1 MAAHAAGGAGTLL
14 GLGSP
19 GRSHRTMCECGGAD
33 LRLPCFSQPCLEAPD
48 VLLFVFPVFVPWF
61 FKCLIGKPNTA
72 SRKPAVTEAGVS
84 KFPDARTPG
93 GLPGLYEYT
102 ALNGSSAS
110 KASGF
115 PSRVQALHEQELG
128 ITGMRYFW
136 ISGVRDSSSFRI
148 LRKVN

>member
-1 MAAHAAGGAGTLL
+1 MFNRKTEHGLQEASCHGGRG
-14 GLGSP
+14 
-19 GRSHRTMCECGGAD
+19 
-33 LRLPCFSQPCLEAPD
+33 F
-48 VLLFVFPVFVPWF
+48 
-61 FKCLIGKPNTA
+61 
-72 SRKPAVTEAGVS
+72 S
-84 KFPDARTPG
+84 KFSDARTPG

-102 ALNGSSAS
+102 ALNGTSAS

-128 ITGMRYFW
+128 ITGMRYFG